1 MEELERSLAES
12 KRHINSYAY
21 GDHASP
27 RISGGTQGSGAS
39 PDYTS
44 QEDFARDLEEIQR
57 RSYERQKAI
66 EKGLGFG
73 SEDAEE
79 AAQKQ
84 RADSIAK
91 VRQAERERNRPNLVI
106 KSSDTNADKFHTVT
120 ASEDAVEA
128 KLIRAMIDQTT
139 KAKEGTRLRFKLLDD
154 VTVSGTKLRKGTYL
168 YGTVSGFGQQRVRA
182 TITSILAGDKFI
194 KVKLSVFDN
203 DGMEGFYVPES
214 AFRDFV
220 KDAGSSTVQQNISFE
235 SENGYGSGIS
245 GEAIAL
251 QALQNMYNSATSAIS
266 SNIRKNKAKIK
277 YNTIVYLINS
287 EDAR

>member
-1 MEELERSLAES
+1 M
-12 KRHINSYAY
+12 
-21 GDHASP
+21 
-27 RISGGTQGSGAS
+27 
-39 PDYTS
+39 
-44 QEDFARDLEEIQR
+44 
-57 RSYERQKAI
+57 
-66 EKGLGFG
+66 
-73 SEDAEE
+73 
-79 AAQKQ
+79 
-84 RADSIAK
+84 
-91 VRQAERERNRPNLVI
+91 
-106 KSSDTNADKFHTVT
+106 
-120 ASEDAVEA
+120 EA
-128 KLIRAMIDQTT
+128 KLIRAMWDQTT
-139 KAKEGTRLRFKLLDD
+139 KATEGTRLRFKLLDD
-154 VTVSGTKLRKGTYL
+154 VTVSGTKLRKGTYI

-194 KVKLSVFDN
+194 TVKLSVFDN